1 MKKILILLTLFAMA
15 LAAYGQDLPKPGDV
29 PKEYRKE
36 YKRLKSD
43 VIDRVEQSEKD
54 GWDIVLDPIE
64 QVPTAVYDA
73 RAAAF
78 DNWGE
83 NLLLPND
90 LRQRIKAECKHKV
103 VVKIGDTAG
112 KYDHNDLKKG
122 QLPGSDYSGQ
132 GLQDG
137 HGHSTHVAG
146 IIAGDVGG
154 LAWELVD
161 AGLLTFKPVK
171 VLGDNG
177 SGSFSWVANAIAGE
191 RANDETL
198 LSQGTAVVYN
208 FSLGGGTSLVGTVE
222 TELKKSTDVGV
233 LFVCAAGNSGGP
245 VNYPGKSGY
254 TAATAALQ
262 QSLQVASFSSRGPEV
277 TTAMPGVSILSTW
290 KDGGY
295 ATLSGTSMASPFA
308 TAAAA
313 IAVSKW
319 GLMKQAELTA
329 YLAKVAQDLGDPGKD
344 NLYGWG
350 ISYIRAILDTAPG
363 GTPPPDPDPD
373 PEPEPTPFPKR
384 TITFEIPGSFV
395 MLWDVYVPGQEKKR
409 APEVAAFTREL
420 GAYQFG
426 VTAAGVDFLTVDEPS
441 AASLKRLTVTGL
453 TVEVESAVDAAETA
467 KLLRELTAKYFTSRA
482 VYMGPPVDFYTATY
496 WTAYFYD
503 MILTRQYKGPE
514 VLKVVEITGTDEA
527 GNAVRLE
534 GDELKDIL
542 NQ

>member
-1 MKKILILLTLFAMA
+1 MKNILLLLIA
-15 LAAYGQDLPKPGDV
+15 LIVAIGATAQDELPKPGDI

-36 YKRLKSD
+36 YRKTKSD
-43 VIDRVEQSEKD
+43 VLDNIKEAEKD
-54 GWDIVLDPIE
+54 GFDIILDPIE
-64 QVPTAVYDA
+64 QVPTEILEA
-73 RAAAF
+73 RAMDF
-78 DNWGE
+78 KNWGADILA
-83 NLLLPND
+83 NLEV
-90 LRQRIKAECKHKV
+90 RSRIRSECKHQV
-103 VVKIGDTAG
+103 VVKPGDTAG
-112 KYDHNDLKKG
+112 KYDHADLLKG
-122 QLPGSDYSGQ
+122 QLPGADYSGK

-137 HGHSTHVAG
+137 NGHGTHVAG
-146 IIAGDVGG
+146 IIAGEAGG

-161 AGLLTFKPVK
+161 MGLLTFKPIK

-191 RANDETL
+191 RAEDETL
-198 LSQGTAVVYN
+198 LSQGTGVVYN
-208 FSLGGGTSLVGTVE
+208 FSLGGGTSLIGTVE
-222 TELKKSTDVGV
+222 AELKKSTDAGV

-245 VNYPGKSGY
+245 VNYPGKSSY

-277 TTAMPGVSILSTW
+277 TTAMPGVAILSTW
-290 KDGGY
+290 KNGGY

-319 GLMKQAELTA
+319 GLMSQQQLTA

-344 NLYGWG
+344 DLYGWG

-384 TITFEIPGSFV
+384 TITFEIPSSFV
-395 MLWDVYVPGQEKKR
+395 MLWDVYTPSQGDKKK
-409 APEVAAFTREL
+409 APEDLAFARQL

-426 VTAAGVDFLTVDEPS
+426 VTGGGIDFLTVDEP
-441 AASLKRLTVTGL
+441 AAAGLKRLTVTGL
-453 TVEVESAVDAAETA
+453 TVEVETTVDAAETA
-467 KLLRELTAKYFTSRA
+467 KLLRDLTANYFTSRA

-503 MILTRQYKGPE
+503 LILTRQYKGPPS
-514 VLKVVEITGTDEA
+514 LKVVAITGTDEA

-534 GDELKDIL
+534 GDELKDI
-542 NQ
+542 Q